1 MADDR
6 DDENPEIEPQSY
18 GSKEDWVEGTTPQ
31 TVGRTVHK
39 ESRHDEAFYRS
50 ELDADP
56 ETAEEAPAVT
66 RMEQPRPVR
75 DTARTPVVG
84 EGGKK
89 VPESNE
95 TRQSFFRKRDYD

>member
-6 DDENPEIEPQSY
+6 DEENPEVEPQSY

-31 TVGRTVHK
+31 TVARTPQK

-50 ELDADP
+50 ERDADSVAAK
-56 ETAEEAPAVT
+56 ESPAVT
-66 RMEQPRPVR
+66 RLQEPHPVA
-75 DTARTPVVG
+75 DTAKTPVVR

-89 VPESNE
+89 LPESNE
-95 TRQSFFRKRDYD
+95 ARQSYFRKRDYD